1 MFSIKQVWQDIRAT
15 RTHIIVATLL
25 FVISAFIGAT
35 NESFQQYLN
44 SQLNAMGDL
53 VETINN
59 SSNPTLAMF
68 IVIFLNNAIKAAL
81 VIVFG
86 AFFGLFPIFFLT
98 INGLIIGFVI
108 KLASSGNMSVS
119 ASGWEIVLKTL
130 VPHGILEIPA
140 LIIAGAYGLRLG
152 KLLFSTLGAL
162 LFNQNKLDTIGRSYK
177 ETLKRCGV
185 MIVYMTV
192 VLLIASIIESTF
204 TMWLAS
210 TIN

>member
-25 FVISAFIGAT
+25 FVISAYIGAT

-68 IVIFLNNAIKAAL
+68 MVIFLNNAIKAAL
-81 VIVFG
+81 VIAFG

-108 KLASSGNMSVS
+108 KLASSGNMRVS
-119 ASGWEIVLKTL
+119 ASDWEIVLKTL

-162 LFNQNKLDTIGRSYK
+162 LFDQNKLDTIGRSYK

-185 MIVYMTV
+185 MTVYMTV